1 MGTTT
6 QGLAGMATQGYVIP
20 RMATAKG
27 AGQTM
32 RRYREHPE
40 RFYWTLHYMLVP
52 DALKYRRAKNTYYE
66 LSRELIQSNIISN
79 RVELARYII
88 DNRRIDMVFDMFSVD
103 DYYLEDSLKLLA
115 KLGMQ
120 VEVEELEVVD

>member
-1 MGTTT
+1 MD
-6 QGLAGMATQGYVIP
+6 TQGYVIP
-20 RMATAKG
+20 RMATVKS
-27 AGQTM
+27 AGQTL

-79 RVELARYII
+79 RVEWAKYII
-88 DNRRIDMVFDMFSVD
+88 DNRRIDIVFDMFSVD
-103 DYYLEDSLKLLA
+103 DFYLQDSLKILA
-115 KLGMQ
+115 KLGMK